1 MTQFTAAQIAEGIG
15 AFPPTDQQAVV
26 IEAAPHHPT
35 LVVAGAGSG
44 KTETMSVRM
53 VWLIAN
59 GYAQPEEVLGLTFT
73 KKAAG
78 ELAERVATRLGRWR
92 RSRGQSGA
100 AFDEQDISQP
110 VVATYNSYAAG
121 LVKQYGLH
129 IGIDPEAK
137 LLSEAARWQLAN
149 QVISDFEP
157 GFESEA
163 AISTLTSGLLAL
175 HDELNQHLLSAEP
188 VSTELRAIAED
199 VLSKELAPRARTIPQ
214 AFRTL
219 GASLDARAQLVDLV
233 ERYRQAKQSG
243 SWLDYSDQVRYAYQI
258 AREVPQAVISERT
271 RYRQVI
277 LDEYQDTSFA
287 DLRLLN
293 TIFGSGH
300 PVMAV
305 GDPNQSIYGWR
316 GASAGGLEQ
325 FPVDFPAADGA
336 PAQVAHLTTAWRNDQ
351 QILDVANQIAAPLLQ
366 TSTVE
371 VKKLSSRPQVGS
383 GEVQVVMCETSE
395 SEANAVADFITA
407 NWDPESGKTAAVL
420 CRKRAQFETLAAVFA
435 ERELPYE
442 VVGLGGLLA
451 VPEVVEVVSFLTA
464 AYDPG
469 RGDAVMRLL
478 TGPQA
483 RLGLQDIGVLGSW
496 ARTLSRRGRSSAT
509 GSEGRE
515 PDLSD
520 EASLIDAIDQLPDA
534 AWVDPQGRSL
544 SETAQVRI
552 KRLGGLLQAL
562 RRSMHLPLPELV
574 ITAQRLLGLDVELAA
589 RRGGGRIFLQLDR
602 LVTVAQEYQS
612 QWLSSETSLGAF
624 LQWLDD
630 AMEHDNGLEPG
641 RVAVRRDAIQLLTVH
656 GAKGLEWDVVAVPGL
671 VNGGLPSVSF
681 AEGKP
686 KESGWLTGLK
696 ELPYELRGDGDRMPS
711 FDTAAPATY
720 EHLTELTEEFKYAV
734 GAYELVQERRVA
746 YVAVTR
752 ARSHLFLSGSWWVG
766 ERVTPA
772 EPSTFLQESARVVQ
786 QINPARVI
794 LPEKVEE
801 TNPQL
806 SREVSTKWPEAD
818 LLEPAEM
825 GALRRGAQAVLAA
838 EAAIPPGQLGELL
851 PQLLAQRAQSGQAN
865 LPQVDLSSISAS
877 SAVSLVRDPAAYLH
891 NLRRP
896 VPARPFQGA
905 TRGTAF
911 HEWVEQYFRTP
922 ALFDSDQFQ
931 FFDDDAPTPD
941 IDELIEVFNQSAWAQ
956 RKAVAIEV
964 DVQTPVAGRILRCRI
979 DAVFAGTKP
988 NTAEV
993 VDWKTGRIPTG
1004 EDLVQKQLQLQLYR
1018 LAWARRAGLPIASV
1032 SAKFVYLGAEITEIS
1047 LDKELDES
1055 QIERLLADAILQGL
1069 GKTS

>member
-1 MTQFTAAQIAEGIG
+1 MTRFSAAQIAEGIG
-15 AFPPTDQQAVV
+15 AFPPTAQQAVV
-26 IEAAPHHPT
+26 IEADPQRPT

-59 GYAQPEEVLGLTFT
+59 GYAKPEEVLGLTFT

-92 RSRGQSGA
+92 RSGQGVSS
-100 AFDEQDISQP
+100 AFNEQDISQP

-129 IGIDPEAK
+129 IGIDPEAR

-149 QVISDFEP
+149 QVIADFEP
-157 GFESEA
+157 GFEYEA

-175 HDELNQHLLSAEP
+175 HDELNQHLLRAEP
-188 VSTELRAIAED
+188 VSSELRTIAED
-199 VLSKELAPRARTIPQ
+199 VLSKELAPRARAIPS

-219 GASLDARAQLVDLV
+219 AGSLEARAQLVELV
-233 ERYRQAKQSG
+233 DRYRQAKRAG

-258 AREVPQAVISERT
+258 AQEVPQAIISERT

-277 LDEYQDTSFA
+277 LDEYQDTSYA
-287 DLRLLN
+287 DLRLLS
-293 TIFGSGH
+293 TVFGAGH

-325 FPVDFPAADGA
+325 FPTDFPAADGGAA
-336 PAQVAHLTTAWRNDQ
+336 PVVHLTTAWRNDQ
-351 QILDVANQIAAPLLQ
+351 LILDVANQIAAPLLQ
-366 TSTVE
+366 SSAVE
-371 VKKLSSRPQVGS
+371 VQKLAARPQAGA
-383 GEVQVVMCETSE
+383 GEVQVVMCETSAA
-395 SEANAVADFITA
+395 EANAVADFITT
-407 NWDPESGKTAAVL
+407 NWDPSSGKTAAVL
-420 CRKRAQFETLAAVFA
+420 CRKRAQFEAIAAVLS
-435 ERELPYE
+435 ERELPFE
-442 VVGLGGLLA
+442 VVGLGGLLT

-478 TGPQA
+478 TGPQT
-483 RLGLQDIGVLGSW
+483 RLGLQDIGVLGAW
-496 ARTLSRRGRSSAT
+496 ARTLSRRGRSTSADE
-509 GSEGRE
+509 SRE

-520 EASLIDAIDQLPDA
+520 EASLIDAIDNLPAPD
-534 AWVDPQGRSL
+534 WMDSQGRSL
-544 SETAQVRI
+544 SEAAQLR
-552 KRLGGLLQAL
+552 L
-562 RRSMHLPLPELV
+562 RRLADLLRSLRRAMHLPLPELV
-574 ITAQRLLGLDVELAA
+574 VTAQRLLGLDVELAS
-589 RRGGGRIFLQLDR
+589 RRGGGRTFLQLDR
-602 LVTVAQEYQS
+602 LVSVAQEYQS

-624 LQWLDD
+624 LQWLAE
-630 AMEHDNGLEPG
+630 AMEHDNGLDPG

-671 VNGGLPSVSF
+671 VNGGLPSLSF
-681 AEGKP
+681 SDGKP

-696 ELPYELRGDGDRMPS
+696 ELPYELRGDGDRMPA

-720 EHLTELTEEFKYAV
+720 EHLSELTEEFKFAV

-752 ARSHLFLSGSWWVG
+752 ARSHLLLSGSWWVG

-772 EPSTFLQESARVVQ
+772 QPSYFLQEAAALVQ
-786 QINPARVI
+786 KVRPHQVN
-794 LPEKVEE
+794 LPEKSAE

-806 SREVSTKWPEAD
+806 ARKVTCQWPEPE
-818 LLEPAEM
+818 LLEPEEM
-825 GALRRGAQAVLAA
+825 SALRLGAQAVASA
-838 EAAIPPGQLGELL
+838 EPVLPPGELGDLL
-851 PQLLAQRAQSGQAN
+851 QQLLQHRSQTGAN
-865 LPQVDLSSISAS
+865 ELPDVDLSSLSAS
-877 SAVSLVRDPAAYLH
+877 AVVSLLRDPAAYLQ

-911 HEWVEQYFRTP
+911 HQWVEKYFRAP
-922 ALFDSDQFQ
+922 ALFDPEEFQ
-931 FFDDDAPTPD
+931 FYDDAPAPD
-941 IDELIEVFNQSAWAQ
+941 IEELIAAFSQSPWAQ
-956 RKAVAIEV
+956 RKALAIEV
-964 DVQTPVAGRILRCRI
+964 DVQTPIAGRILRCRI
-979 DAVFAGTKP
+979 DAVFAGAKP

-1004 EDLVQKQLQLQLYR
+1004 EDLKQKQLQLQLYR
-1018 LAWARRAGLPIASV
+1018 LAWARRTGLPIAQV
-1032 SAKFVYLGAEITEIS
+1032 SAKFVYLGAEITEVA
-1047 LDKELDES
+1047 LTEELDET
-1055 QIERLLADAILQGL
+1055 QIERLLKAAVQKGL
-1069 GKTS
+1069 GKI